1 MNIFDICCRSTKIEP
16 LMKKNILRFW
26 DLLTRLNMESNDYLV
41 SMAKKFKH
49 SGTNSITCIFKP
61 IKVFFLT
68 TVANNR

>member
-1 MNIFDICCRSTKIEP
+1 
-16 LMKKNILRFW
+16 
-26 DLLTRLNMESNDYLV
+26 MESNDYLV

-68 TVANNR
+68 TVADNR